1 MNRWLL
7 TGGDKLEANQY
18 FNQQA
23 AEWARQNVTQPVAV
37 RTLFSSQLGRIFTYL
52 LLFSVPGFF
61 FLLGIVALALGAKDP
76 STRYG
81 PFVFSFLLLF
91 PCALIVLLGAYVRRS
106 FAKSL
111 DANGVNGSFGT
122 KHPWSKLYYVDHV
135 TKHTR
140 FGKVSHQVKDNQ
152 LELVF
157 QGGKLIIPPMIHDH
171 DAIWALV
178 NSIPAE
184 VRDDGKPRV
193 QMTPQEQQLMAFL
206 NAQK

>member
-1 MNRWLL
+1 MS
-7 TGGDKLEANQY
+7 ANAYENPQV
-18 FNQQA
+18 
-23 AEWARQNVTQPVAV
+23 AEWARQTITRPVTV
-37 RTLFSSQLGRIFTYL
+37 RTLFSSQWGRIFTYL

-61 FLLGIVALALGAKDP
+61 FLLGIVALVLGAKDP
-76 STRYG
+76 PTRYG
-81 PFVFSFLLLF
+81 PFGCSFVLLF

-111 DANGVNGSFGT
+111 DANGVNGSFGVR
-122 KHPWSKLYYVDHV
+122 HPWNKLYYVDHV
-135 TKHTR
+135 TKHMRIRT
-140 FGKVSHQVKDNQ
+140 VKDNQ

-157 QGGKLIIPPMIHDH
+157 EGGKLIIPPLIHDH

-178 NSIPAE
+178 NSIPVE
-184 VRDDGKPRV
+184 MRDDGKPRAH

>member
-1 MNRWLL
+1 M
-7 TGGDKLEANQY
+7 
-18 FNQQA
+18 
-23 AEWARQNVTQPVAV
+23 
-37 RTLFSSQLGRIFTYL
+37 FSSQLGKIFTYL

-81 PFVFSFLLLF
+81 PFVFAFLLLF
-91 PCALIVLLGAYVRRS
+91 PCGLIALLGAYVRRS

-111 DANGVNGSFGT
+111 DANGVFGSFGT
-122 KHPWSKLYYVDHV
+122 RFPWNKLYYVDHV
-135 TKHTR
+135 TKR
-140 FGKVSHQVKDNQ
+140 SRIGRVSHTVKDNQ

-157 QGGKLIIPPMIHDH
+157 VGGKLIIPPLIHDR

-178 NSIPAE
+178 NSIPVE

-193 QMTPQEQQLMAFL
+193 QMTPQEQRLMAFL